1 MVEGATK
8 PNHARLFAIQLALT
22 LALFL
27 LDILS
32 GPGIADG
39 IGYSIVLVLCLRNP
53 KQAYALGWA
62 AFTTILVIAGGIIS
76 PDNGVLH
83 AASINRG
90 LEICTIWVVW
100 FLIRA
105 IAPKLSD

>member
-1 MVEGATK
+1 MVESTTK
-8 PNHARLFAIQLALT
+8 PHHAALFAIQLVLT
-22 LALFL
+22 LALFS
-27 LDILS
+27 LDIFL
-32 GPGIADG
+32 GPGIGDG

-53 KQAYALGWA
+53 KPGYALGWA
-62 AFTTILVIAGGIIS
+62 LFTSLLVVVGGIVM
-76 PDNGVLH
+76 PDSGVFH

-105 IAPKLSD
+105 IVPKVSD